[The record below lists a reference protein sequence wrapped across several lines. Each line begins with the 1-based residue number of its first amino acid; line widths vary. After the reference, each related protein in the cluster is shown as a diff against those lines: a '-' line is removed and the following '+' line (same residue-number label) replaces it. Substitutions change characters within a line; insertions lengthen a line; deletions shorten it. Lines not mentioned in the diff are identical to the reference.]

1 MLQNSKVYISTFLIA
16 LWALTQ
22 GLQVSHEVLHYMP
35 SHRTVLHYGCSHHN
49 HDRNHEVKA
58 IDKSQDSFIAF
69 EDCAVCEFE
78 WFNSLESPVQE
89 KFIQHA
95 QNDVPQKLGE
105 YSRAITDTNVLAATP
120 LRGPPMM
127 S

>member
-1 MLQNSKVYISTFLIA
+1 MLLNSKGYISIFLIA

-22 GLQVSHEVLHYMP
+22 GLQVSHEVLHHMP
-35 SHRTVLHYGCSHHN
+35 SHHTVLHYGCSHHHHN
-49 HDRNHEVKA
+49 HNNEVKA
-58 IDKSQDSFIAF
+58 IDKSQDYVIAF
-69 EDCAVCEFE
+69 DECAVCEFE
-78 WFNSLESPVQE
+78 WFNSLESPEQENIVQ
-89 KFIQHA
+89 HV
-95 QNDVPQKLGE
+95 QNFVPQKLGE

>member
-22 GLQVSHEVLHYMP
+22 GLQVSHEVLHHIP
-35 SHRTVLHYGCSHHN
+35 SHRTVLHHGCSHHN
-49 HDRNHEVKA
+49 HDHNREVKA
-58 IDKSQDSFIAF
+58 IDKSQNYFIAF

-89 KFIQHA
+89 KLIQRAH
-95 QNDVPQKLGE
+95 NYVPQKLGE
-105 YSRAITDTNVLAATP
+105 YSRAITDTKVPAATP

>member
-22 GLQVSHEVLHYMP
+22 GLQVSHEVLHHIP
-35 SHRTVLHYGCSHHN
+35 SHRTVLHHGCSHHN
-49 HDRNHEVKA
+49 HDHNREVKA
-58 IDKSQDSFIAF
+58 IDKSQNYFIAF

-78 WFNSLESPVQE
+78 WFNSLESP
-89 KFIQHA
+89 IQANIPSHI
-95 QNDVPQKLGE
+95 QNYVPQKLGE
-105 YSRAITDTNVLAATP
+105 YSRAITDTNVPSATP